1 MARNLIVNPDS
12 AFVRVASGSISEQ
25 GGYRARFLG
34 DPDQTYTFQFVL
46 SFPLSPTAIPWQ
58 THNSPSKHAGPHHL
72 ERRSGGKQLVGAA
85 LLKCGPP

>member
-12 AFVRVASGSISEQ
+12 AFVKVASGSTSEQ

-34 DPDQTYTFQFVL
+34 DPGQTYTFQFVL

-58 THNSPSKHAGPHHL
+58 TPGTRTADAIGNYSIVEISPAGTPI
-72 ERRSGGKQLVGAA
+72 RFYRSIF
-85 LLKCGPP
+85 P